1 VLRQSKVKKRKRVN
15 KNLAKK

>member
-1 VLRQSKVKKRKRVN
+1 LRQSKVKKRKRVN